1 MSNPLLSRKQMVI
14 DVLHPNRATVPK
26 TEIKK
31 SIATLYKIEDP
42 QSIFLFG
49 FKTVFGGGRTTGFGL
64 IYDSVILA
72 KKYEPRFRLVRQGL
86 LAAEPTAR
94 KQRKE
99 RKNRAKK
106 VRGTK
111 KAKAASAGKKA
122 G

>member
-1 MSNPLLSRKQMVI
+1 LISLITHCDLSKEEVK
-14 DVLHPNRATVPK
+14 K
-26 TEIKK
+26 T
-31 SIATLYKIEDP
+31 IAHLYKIEDP
-42 QSIFLFG
+42 KTIFLFG

-72 KKYEPRFRLVRQGL
+72 KKYEPRFRLVRQKL
-86 LAAEPTAR
+86 LPAEPTAR